1 MTVFRR
7 RRSLFSMTGT
17 RFFGADEWKTA
28 GLAACLAFVVFRATL
43 APTVTLEHSGALV
56 VAADHLGVG
65 RVPGY
70 PVWTLLAKGFIC
82 LFPFAEYHGHPNPAW
97 AVNWMSAF
105 FGALACGLLAALACR
120 LARAA
125 GASGALGAVS
135 GLAAGLLFACSPV
148 FWSQAVVAETH
159 TLTNFY
165 FLALLAL
172 SLRWV
177 DAGDRKSPYLLAFL
191 AGLGLA
197 VSPLLI
203 LFLPVLLLA
212 AALTSL
218 KDFARVT
225 VAVLLF
231 CGFLL
236 VEFKW
241 GSLRPAIGVGVLG
254 GALAGAGLLA
264 VARTTRPV
272 AGLLLLLLAGL
283 LPYVYL
289 PLAAARHPPMNW
301 GQACTWDGFWHV
313 VSRGQYEAL
322 VPLDPFARPGI
333 FLRDLAWYG
342 RLLTAQFAA
351 PLAALAL
358 VPLLAL
364 RRLDRRAQAA
374 VLLVLGAWF
383 CFAVAVVVGANP
395 QVDVQNTWVARPLFL
410 PSFALV
416 ALLIG
421 VGWAILWN
429 GIAGRARQCR
439 GAQTGAGNP
448 AP

>member
-1 MTVFRR
+1 
-7 RRSLFSMTGT
+7 MTGT
-17 RFFGADEWKTA
+17 RFFGADEWKAA
-28 GLAACLAFVVFRATL
+28 GIAAFLAFVVFRATL

-82 LFPFAEYHGHPNPAW
+82 LFPGAQYHGHPNPAW

-125 GASGALGAVS
+125 VPSSGALGAVS
-135 GLAAGLLFACSPV
+135 GIAAGLLFAISPTT
-148 FWSQAVVAETH
+148 WSQAVVAETH
-159 TLTNFY
+159 TLTNFC
-165 FLALLAL
+165 FLAVLAL
-172 SLRWV
+172 ALRWV
-177 DAGDRKSPYLLAFL
+177 ETADRRSPYLLAFL

-212 AALTSL
+212 AALVSL
-218 KDFARVT
+218 KDFARLS
-225 VAVLLF
+225 AAALLF
-231 CGFLL
+231 GGFLFA
-236 VEFKW
+236 EFKW
-241 GSLRPAIGVGVLG
+241 GSLRPSLAGGILG
-254 GALAGAGLLA
+254 GAIAGAGFLA
-264 VARTTRPV
+264 VFRITRPV

-301 GQACTWDGFWHV
+301 GQACTWEGFWHV
-313 VSRGQYEAL
+313 VRRGQYEAL
-322 VPLDPFARPGI
+322 VPLDPFANPGT

-342 RLLTAQFAA
+342 RLAAAQFTA

-358 VPLLAL
+358 VPVLAL

-374 VLLVLGAWF
+374 FLLVLGAWF
-383 CFAVAVVVGANP
+383 CFAVVVLVGANP
-395 QVDVQNTWVARPLFL
+395 QVDVQNTWVARTLLL

-421 VGWAILWN
+421 AGWAILWN
-429 GIAGRARQCR
+429 WIAGRRKPNR
-439 GAQTGAGNP
+439 P
-448 AP
+448 